1 MPEWAWEDLN
11 SDSLAPAPKGIA
23 TTLWK
28 KKKKSSRSPLF
39 HPWRKGQDLACFM
52 GMSAKPESTTCSWGT
67 WKAQVGRQE
76 GEEGWGGVRVPGSWG
91 TNTGAQR
98 WCCLPC
104 LGTRASCSHSLLRNE
119 PGPFTR
125 VPNARFQESHLNTWY
140 LRCKETGSLYLALR

>member
-1 MPEWAWEDLN
+1 MEGFELRQSGASTQGHSYHAL
-11 SDSLAPAPKGIA
+11 K
-23 TTLWK
+23 K

-52 GMSAKPESTTCSWGT
+52 GMSAKPESTTCSGELG
-67 WKAQVGRQE
+67 KPRSEEKKGKRGGR
-76 GEEGWGGVRVPGSWG
+76 GAPVPGSWG
-91 TNTGAQR
+91 TNTEAQK
-98 WCCLPC
+98 WCCLLC
-104 LGTRASCSHSLLRNE
+104 LGTLTSCSHSLLRNE